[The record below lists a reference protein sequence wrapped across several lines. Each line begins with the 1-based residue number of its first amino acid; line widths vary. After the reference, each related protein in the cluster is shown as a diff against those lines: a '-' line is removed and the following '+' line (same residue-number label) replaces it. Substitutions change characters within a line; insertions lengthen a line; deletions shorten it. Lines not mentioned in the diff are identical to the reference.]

1 MFNRLALIGCGLMG
15 GSLALAMQRA
25 RLVRHVVAYSPSEST
40 LQAALQ
46 AGVIHE
52 AAHSPADATAHA
64 DLVVVAVPVA
74 ATETVLRSVLS
85 FTGSNL
91 SSAAAGPEN
100 ISIRLMAMAQN
111 KVNVRAVRVV
121 GWFITR
127 SSGRIDGSS

>member
-25 RLVRHVVAYSPSEST
+25 CLVRHVVAYSPSEGT

-52 AAHSPADATAHA
+52 AAHSPADAAAHA

-74 ATETVLRSVLS
+74 ATETVLRSSLARDHDNPFGWMQLETVYERRGDQPRLANQS
-85 FTGSNL
+85 ANRGGSW
-91 SSAAAGPEN
+91 AAGD
-100 ISIRLMAMAQN
+100 
-111 KVNVRAVRVV
+111 V
-121 GWFITR
+121 T
-127 SSGRIDGSS
+127 DGI